1 MISFTG
7 GGLIDVWPDKE
18 SPQIQALSYA
28 MQQAMIR
35 VKNYADQ
42 AMCYSMIDDLPEDI
56 LDYFAIEMRTMYY
69 EQNLEIERKREIVKN
84 TLKWY
89 TYAGTP
95 ATVAEMVG
103 VVFGSGKIVEW
114 FDYDEPPFTPGTFD
128 IITSARLTPDIIE
141 LLNAMIQKVKNVR
154 SHIRRVTIIRDV
166 HSAMHLAVL
175 QTAVQEC
182 TVLNIIR
189 EDKEA
194 GQTTYAATAAGTRGR
209 DTIVLNTTF
218 GEVQAAQ
225 TSHQASIGII
235 DQARS
240 TEVYNTLHADAG
252 ISAGNHLATLG
263 SVTDNRTCVTNETA
277 GNAAAHSATTVAQ
290 KGDAYNITSFIKEE
304 KH

>member
-1 MISFTG
+1 MIKFTE
-7 GGLIDVWPDKE
+7 GGLIDIWPEKDPE
-18 SPQIQALSYA
+18 IQALSYA
-28 MQQAMIR
+28 LQQQFKKLKA
-35 VKNYADQ
+35 YADKTQ
-42 AMCYSMIDDLPEDI
+42 CYSDVDDLDEDI
-56 LDYFAIEMRTMYY
+56 LDYFAVEMRSMYY

-89 TYAGTP
+89 TYAGVP

-128 IITSARLTPDIIE
+128 IITSARLTPDIIDQ
-141 LLNAMIQKVKNVR
+141 LNAMIQKAKNVR
-154 SHIRRVTIIRDV
+154 SHIRKVTIVRDV
-166 HSAMHLAVL
+166 HSAMHLAAF

-194 GQTTYAATAAGTRGR
+194 GQAVCAATAAGIRER
-209 DTIVLNTTF
+209 NSAVLNTVQQEADTPAGQTLAAF
-218 GEVQAAQ
+218 GTV
-225 TSHQASIGII
+225 I
-235 DQARS
+235 
-240 TEVYNTLHADAG
+240 
-252 ISAGNHLATLG
+252 
-263 SVTDNRTCVTNETA
+263 DNRSCVTNETA
-277 GNAAAHSATTVAQ
+277 GDAAAHSITTVAQ

>member
-1 MISFTG
+1 MIKFTE
-7 GGLIDVWPDKE
+7 GGLIDIWPEKDPE
-18 SPQIQALSYA
+18 IQALSKKLKA
-28 MQQAMIR
+28 
-35 VKNYADQ
+35 YADKTQ
-42 AMCYSMIDDLPEDI
+42 CYSDVDDLDEDI
-56 LDYFAIEMRTMYY
+56 LDYFAVEMRSMYY

-89 TYAGTP
+89 TYAGVP

-128 IITSARLTPDIIE
+128 IITSARLTPDIIDQ
-141 LLNAMIQKVKNVR
+141 LNAMIQKAKNVR

-166 HSAMHLAVL
+166 HSAMHLAAF

-194 GQTTYAATAAGTRGR
+194 GQATYAATAAGTRDR
-209 DTIVLNTTF
+209 DSFVLNTTS
-218 GEVQAAQ
+218 GDVQTAQ
-225 TSHQASIGII
+225 TGRQGAIGIV
-235 DQARS
+235 DKARG
-240 TEVYNTLHADAG
+240 TEVYNTLQTDAG
-252 ISAGNHLATLG
+252 IQAGNHLAAFG
-263 SVTDNRTCVTNETA
+263 SVTDNRSCVTNEAA
-277 GNAAAHSATTVAQ
+277 GNTAAHSATTVAQ
-290 KGDAYNITSFIKEE
+290 KGDAHNITSFIKEE

>member
-1 MISFTG
+1 MIKFTE
-7 GGLIDVWPDKE
+7 GGLVDIWPEKDPE
-18 SPQIQALSYA
+18 IQALSYA
-28 MQQAMIR
+28 LQQQF
-35 VKNYADQ
+35 KKLKFYADKTQ
-42 AMCYSMIDDLPEDI
+42 CYSDVDDLSEDI
-56 LDYFAIEMRTMYY
+56 LDYFAVEMRSMYY

-89 TYAGTP
+89 TYAGVP

-128 IITSARLTPDIIE
+128 IITSARLTADIIE
-141 LLNAMIQKVKNVR
+141 QLNAMIQKAKNVR

-166 HSAMHLAVL
+166 HSSTHLAAF

-189 EDKEA
+189 EDNEA
-194 GQTTYAATAAGTRGR
+194 VQTAYAATAAGVR
-209 DTIVLNTTF
+209 DRDSIVLNTVS
-218 GEVQAAQ
+218 GDVQMTHAA
-225 TSHQASIGII
+225 SHAMVGL
-235 DQARS
+235 
-240 TEVYNTLHADAG
+240 T
-252 ISAGNHLATLG
+252 
-263 SVTDNRTCVTNETA
+263 TDNRSRITNETTGSA
-277 GNAAAHSATTVAQ
+277 SAHSATSIAQ

>member
-1 MISFTG
+1 MIKFTE
-7 GGLIDVWPDKE
+7 GGLIDIWPEKDPE
-18 SPQIQALSYA
+18 IQALSYA
-28 MQQAMIR
+28 LQQQFKKLKA
-35 VKNYADQ
+35 YADKTQ
-42 AMCYSMIDDLPEDI
+42 CYSDVDDLDEDI
-56 LDYFAIEMRTMYY
+56 LDYFAVEMRSMYY

-89 TYAGTP
+89 TYAGAP

-128 IITSARLTPDIIE
+128 IITSARLTPDIIDQ
-141 LLNAMIQKVKNVR
+141 LNAMIQKAKNVR

-166 HSAMHLAVL
+166 HSAMHLAAF

-194 GQTTYAATAAGTRGR
+194 GQATYAATAAGTRDR
-209 DTIVLNTTF
+209 DSFVLNTTS
-218 GEVQAAQ
+218 GDVQTAQ
-225 TSHQASIGII
+225 TGRQGAIGIV
-235 DQARS
+235 DKARG
-240 TEVYNTLHADAG
+240 TEVYNTLQTDAG
-252 ISAGNHLATLG
+252 IQAGNHLAAFG
-263 SVTDNRTCVTNETA
+263 SVTDNRSCVTNEAA
-277 GNAAAHSATTVAQ
+277 GNTAAHSATTVAQ
-290 KGDAYNITSFIKEE
+290 KGDAHNITSFIKEE